1 MNKGESDP
9 HPALS
14 APPPPVLMPDDNGN
28 EERAPTRL
36 CILFADVETPDVR
49 PTAELL
55 SSSSWI

>member
-1 MNKGESDP
+1 MIRTP
-9 HPALS
+9 PYLP
-14 APPPPVLMPDDNGN
+14 PPPPVLMPDDNGN